1 MVRIHVNA
9 SKLLSAE
16 IYVLILA
23 RKENTREERA
33 ASSLIFVD
41 RTATTLLRN
50 SLFQTSVLIHDAV
63 PIRISF
69 IFTGGEFNSVR
80 VAHVDAIANDSHAI
94 EIKN

>member
-16 IYVLILA
+16 ICVLILA
-23 RKENTREERA
+23 RKENTREERM

-41 RTATTLLRN
+41 RTATLLRN
-50 SLFQTSVLIHDAV
+50 SLFQTSVLVHDAV

-69 IFTGGEFNSVR
+69 IFTGGELNSAR